1 VELVDPLS
9 TDEAYELIGVDMPD
23 HDRRRSRAHLL
34 PQIPMNTRRRARRV
48 RGQAK
53 PSMIVSAKLQ
63 FFLKT

>member
-9 TDEAYELIGVDMPD
+9 TDEAYELIGVDMPG

-34 PQIPMNTRRRARRV
+34 PQIPMNTRRRARGV

-63 FFLKT
+63 KLLKT